1 MIILRNKI
9 YSDTDSNKGK
19 KLKRAGI
26 ITATGGTLGIA
37 QLIGNHAKSKIN
49 NKNKSINK
57 AAGEYLGKK
66 LDQLGKVH
74 NKEYGDVL
82 DRNIK
87 ETKQRLKK
95 QGAYD
100 KFVNSP
106 EFNKLSKEEQS
117 KSLADFVIKNHVELP
132 SEVRQRQEKRVGKLL
147 QQQEDQRKKLVKE
160 MEKLSNKVKEKAAK
174 KISRKAKIGAAI
186 GAATAL
192 GTGAGLYALGKKK
205 EKE

>member
-26 ITATGGTLGIA
+26 ITATGGTLGVA
-37 QLIGNHAKSKIN
+37 QLVGNLADSKIN
-49 NKNKSINK
+49 NKNKSIDR
-57 AAGEYLGKK
+57 AAEKYLGKK

-74 NKEYGDVL
+74 DKEYGDVL

-87 ETKQRLKK
+87 KIKQR
-95 QGAYD
+95 GAAYD
-100 KFVNSP
+100 KLVKSP
-106 EFNKLSKEEQS
+106 EFIKLSEEEQS
-117 KSLADFVIKNHVELP
+117 KSIADFFNTKSSFKE
-132 SEVRQRQEKRVGKLL
+132 RQRQDKRVSKLL
-147 QQQEDQRKKLVKE
+147 QQQKDQRKKLVEE
-160 MEKLSNKVKEKAAK
+160 MKKLSNRVKEKAAK
-174 KISRKAKIGAAI
+174 KIGRKAKIGVAI
-186 GAATAL
+186 GTAATL

>member
-26 ITATGGTLGIA
+26 ITATGGTLGVA
-37 QLIGNHAKSKIN
+37 QLVGNLADSKIN
-49 NKNKSINK
+49 NKNKSIDR
-57 AAGEYLGKK
+57 AAGKYLVKK

-87 ETKQRLKK
+87 ETKQR
-95 QGAYD
+95 GAAYD
-100 KFVNSP
+100 KLVKSP
-106 EFNKLSKEEQS
+106 EFNKLSEEEQS
-117 KSLADFVIKNHVELP
+117 KSLADFFNTKSSFKE
-132 SEVRQRQEKRVGKLL
+132 RQRQDKRVSKLL
-147 QQQEDQRKKLVKE
+147 QQQKDQRKKLVEE
-160 MEKLSNKVKEKAAK
+160 MKKLSNRVKEKAAK
-174 KISRKAKIGAAI
+174 KIGRKAKIGVAI
-186 GAATAL
+186 GTAATL

>member
-26 ITATGGTLGIA
+26 ITATGGTLGVA
-37 QLIGNHAKSKIN
+37 QLVGNHADSKIN
-49 NKNKSINK
+49 NKNKSIDK
-57 AAGEYLGKK
+57 AAEKYLGKK

-87 ETKQRLKK
+87 ETKQR
-95 QGAYD
+95 GAAYD
-100 KFVNSP
+100 KLVKSP

-117 KSLADFVIKNHVELP
+117 KSIADFFIRNNTKSSFE
-132 SEVRQRQEKRVGKLL
+132 ERQRQDKRVSKLL
-147 QQQEDQRKKLVKE
+147 QQQKDQRKKLVEE
-160 MEKLSNKVKEKAAK
+160 MKKLSNRVKEKAAK
-174 KISRKAKIGAAI
+174 KIGRKAKIGVAI
-186 GAATAL
+186 GTAATL

>member
-26 ITATGGTLGIA
+26 ITATGGTLGVA
-37 QLIGNHAKSKIN
+37 QLVGNLADSKIN
-49 NKNKSINK
+49 NKNKSIDK
-57 AAGEYLGKK
+57 AAEKYLGKK

-87 ETKQRLKK
+87 EAKQRRA
-95 QGAYD
+95 AYD
-100 KFVNSP
+100 KLVKSP
-106 EFNKLSKEEQS
+106 EFIKLSEEEQS
-117 KSLADFVIKNHVELP
+117 KSLADFFNTKTSFTKE
-132 SEVRQRQEKRVGKLL
+132 RQRQDKRVSKLL
-147 QQQEDQRKKLVKE
+147 QQQKDQRKKLVEE
-160 MEKLSNKVKEKAAK
+160 MKKLSNRVKEKAAK
-174 KISRKAKIGAAI
+174 KIGRKAKIGVAI
-186 GAATAL
+186 GTAATL